1 MLELIDEE
9 MLEKIMMGIAIA
21 GTAKSLGKE
30 AISYASNGEF
40 EKAKNMY
47 TEAKKKFLEVHSC
60 HFDLIQKES
69 SGEEIKI
76 CLLLI
81 HMEDH
86 IMTTSMFLD
95 TILDQINLL
104 ERVHKLEA
112 KLC

>member
-1 MLELIDEE
+1 MTEIIDEE
-9 MLEKIMMGIAIA
+9 ILEKIMMGIAIA
-21 GTAKSLGKE
+21 GAAKSLGKE
-30 AISYASNGEF
+30 AISCASNGEF
-40 EKAKNMY
+40 EKAKDMFV
-47 TEAKKKFLEVHSC
+47 EAKNKFLEVHSS

-69 SGEEIKI
+69 SGEEVKI
-76 CLLLI
+76 SLLLI

-86 IMTTSMFLD
+86 IMTTSLFLD